1 MSILRWKKTADLL
14 MKIDNAVTTM
24 YKEKRIIPYHA
35 LVDLINYNK
44 TVKLYMPKYLL
55 LAFCILASISVSA
68 QSKPGSIFGQTKIE
82 KNINGVSISTSIGGV
97 VVEACTVKDT
107 LYTTTV
113 NGVFQLKKVTAGRV
127 VLRFSHISCKDV
139 IKEVEVKLGETTEV
153 EVTMREASQEIES
166 VTVKGEVPVLTVK
179 GDTLVYN
186 AVAVRTF
193 EGDEPIKI
201 VEQLPGVLTSENG
214 VSVMGKDISRTYVD
228 GKLIFGSDPRA
239 ALQNL
244 LANDVLKIR
253 VYDEY
258 ADDNPHRKRRKG
270 EEMRV
275 CSTSRPR
282 AN

>member
-1 MSILRWKKTADLL
+1 
-14 MKIDNAVTTM
+14 
-24 YKEKRIIPYHA
+24 
-35 LVDLINYNK
+35 
-44 TVKLYMPKYLL
+44 MPKYLL

-270 EEMRV
+270 EEMLV

>member
-113 NGVFQLKKVTAGRV
+113 NGVFQLK
-127 VLRFSHISCKDV
+127 
-139 IKEVEVKLGETTEV
+139 
-153 EVTMREASQEIES
+153 
-166 VTVKGEVPVLTVK
+166 
-179 GDTLVYN
+179 
-186 AVAVRTF
+186 
-193 EGDEPIKI
+193 
-201 VEQLPGVLTSENG
+201 
-214 VSVMGKDISRTYVD
+214 
-228 GKLIFGSDPRA
+228 
-239 ALQNL
+239 
-244 LANDVLKIR
+244 
-253 VYDEY
+253 
-258 ADDNPHRKRRKG
+258 
-270 EEMRV
+270 
-275 CSTSRPR
+275 
-282 AN
+282 

>member
-82 KNINGVSISTSIGGV
+82 KNINGESISTSIGGV

-186 AVAVRTF
+186 AAAVRTF
-193 EGDEPIKI
+193 EGDETIKI
-201 VEQLPGVLTSENG
+201 VEQLPGGGNFGKRHKCHGQGHFTHLRGRQADLRERPDGRASEPVG
-214 VSVMGKDISRTYVD
+214 ERR
-228 GKLIFGSDPRA
+228 F
-239 ALQNL
+239 
-244 LANDVLKIR
+244 
-253 VYDEY
+253 E
-258 ADDNPHRKRRKG
+258 NP
-270 EEMRV
+270 
-275 CSTSRPR
+275 SL
-282 AN
+282 